1 MESHVPFLQ
10 SPSTTTEMI
19 AKAVFLSLNLMAT
32 AALTAQLA
40 LIPKP
45 RELTVLGATALPN
58 GLAIDAPANADD
70 RFAAADLATTL
81 RDRGINAGVGA
92 APASGRVTF
101 LRATSPTAQRLLA
114 AENLA
119 LTGPAHDEGY
129 VIVADGSHLTV
140 IGATSAGVFN
150 GAQTVK
156 QLVEGNGPSAKLNR
170 VRIRDWPAMRYRGLH
185 DDLSRGPVPTLE
197 FQKKQIRTLAAYKIN
212 VYSPYYEQTLT
223 YGNNPLAAP
232 PGGAMSVADVR
243 ALIAYAKP
251 YHIDVIPEQEAFGHL
266 HHLLKYEIYSPL
278 AETPHGHVL
287 APGQPGSM
295 QLIQQMFAEIDSLF
309 PSHFIHLGA
318 DETFEL
324 GRGQTM
330 DSVKAKGLGA
340 VYLGFLQ
347 QIEQVLRP
355 TGKRFLFWGDIAQNS
370 PDLVKTLP
378 KDMIAVAW
386 EYDPAPKF
394 DRLITPFTDAGLET
408 WVAPGVNNWNRVWP
422 NFANALAN
430 IQGFIRDGQRLGATG
445 ALNTTWDDD
454 GEALFNQTWYAIL
467 FGAAASWQPGESSID
482 DFQRSFAR
490 VFHGDTTGAIDAAQR
505 QLIAAHTLLQRQG
518 VGDAN
523 DFLYWL
529 DPYTDEGALTAD
541 RIRPALHDVRLLAES
556 AMVNVANARR
566 AQANLRELDALE
578 AMELGARR
586 IDFIGMKFQF
596 TDEISAMYAR
606 AAAADTSRDGRTE
619 AGRELSDIAGM
630 NGRTQDLRDGYV
642 LGRELYE
649 RAWGRENKPY
659 WAGNVLNRYDKAT
672 QLWIDR
678 IDRFTRARREWSR
691 THRLPPPDSLGIR
704 APKGNVTVSSR
715 R

>member
-1 MESHVPFLQ
+1 MLPR
-10 SPSTTTEMI
+10 I
-19 AKAVFLSLNLMAT
+19 
-32 AALTAQLA
+32 AALALTLILPTTVTAQLA

-45 RELTVLGATALPN
+45 RELATVGTTMLTN
-58 GLAIDAPANADD
+58 GLTIDVPANADD
-70 RFAAADLATTL
+70 RFAANDLADAL
-81 RDRGINAGVGA
+81 RERGINARVGA
-92 APASGRVTF
+92 GTASARITL
-101 LRATSPTAQRLLA
+101 LRASNPNAQKLLTAN
-114 AENLA
+114 NLA
-119 LTGPAHDEGY
+119 LTGPARDEGY
-129 VIVADGSHLTV
+129 VIVSEGSHITI
-140 IGATSAGVFN
+140 IGATSSGVFY

-156 QLVEGNGPSAKLNR
+156 QLIEGSGPAAKLNR
-170 VRIRDWPAMRYRGLH
+170 ARIRDWPAMPYRGLH
-185 DDLSRGPVPTLE
+185 DDLSRGPVPTLD

-212 VYSPYYEQTLT
+212 VYSPYFEQTLT
-223 YGNNPLAAP
+223 YAKNPLAAP
-232 PGGAMSVADVR
+232 PGGAMSTDDVR
-243 ALIAYAKP
+243 ALVAYARQ

-295 QLIQQMFAEIDSLF
+295 DLIKQMFAEIDSLF
-309 PSHFIHLGA
+309 PSRFIHLGA

-355 TGKRFLFWGDIAQNS
+355 TGKRFLFWGDIAQSS

-422 NFANALAN
+422 NFSNALAN

-454 GEALFNQTWYAIL
+454 GEALFNQTWYAVL

-482 DFQRSFAR
+482 DFQRSFGR
-490 VFHGDTTGAIDAAQR
+490 TFHGDTTGLIDAAQR
-505 QLIAAHTLLQRQG
+505 QLIAAHALLQRQG

-523 DFLYWL
+523 DFLFWL
-529 DPYTDEGALTAD
+529 DPYTDEGVLTAD
-541 RIRPALHDVRLLAES
+541 RIRPGLREVRLLAES
-556 AMVNVANARR
+556 ALVNVATARR
-566 AQANLRELDALE
+566 AQPKLRETDALD

-586 IDFIGMKFQF
+586 VDFIGMKFQF
-596 TDEISAMYAR
+596 ADEISAMYAR
-606 AAAADTSRDGRTE
+606 AAASDTSRDGRTN
-619 AGRELSDIAGM
+619 AGRELSDITGI
-630 NGRTQDLRDGYV
+630 NGRTQDLRDGYT
-642 LGRELYE
+642 LTRELYD
-649 RAWGRENKPY
+649 RAWARENKPY
-659 WAGNVLNRYDKAT
+659 WEGNVLARFDKAT

-678 IDRFTRARREWSR
+678 MDRMTRARREWSR
-691 THRLPPPDSLGIR
+691 TRKLPPPDSVGIR
-704 APKGNVTVSSR
+704 APKTPSTVSSLR
-715 R
+715 

>member
-1 MESHVPFLQ
+1 MLHRIVQLASALLIP
-10 SPSTTTEMI
+10 TTL
-19 AKAVFLSLNLMAT
+19 A
-32 AALTAQLA
+32 AQLA

-45 RELTVLGATALPN
+45 RELTTLGTTALPN
-58 GLAIDAPANADD
+58 GLGIDAPGNADD
-70 RFAAADLATTL
+70 RFAATDLADAL
-81 RDRGINAGVGA
+81 RERGINARIGTGT
-92 APASGRVTF
+92 ASARITL
-101 LRATSPTAQRLLA
+101 LRANNPAAQKV
-114 AENLA
+114 
-119 LTGPAHDEGY
+119 LTGQNLSLAGSARDEGY
-129 VIVADGSHLTV
+129 VIVSEGSHLTI
-140 IGATSAGVFN
+140 IGATSAGVFH

-156 QLVEGNGPSAKLNR
+156 QLIDGNGPTAKLNR

-185 DDLSRGPVPTLE
+185 DDLSRGPVPTLD
-197 FQKKQIRTLAAYKIN
+197 FQKKQIRTFAAYKIN
-212 VYSPYYEQTLT
+212 VYSPYFEQTLT
-223 YGNNPLAAP
+223 YAMNPLAAP
-232 PGGAMSVADVR
+232 PGGAMSADDIR
-243 ALIAYAKP
+243 ALVAYAKA

-309 PSHFIHLGA
+309 PSRFIHLGA

-347 QIEQVLRP
+347 DIEKVLRP
-355 TGKRFLFWGDIAQNS
+355 TGKRLLFWGDIAQNS

-394 DRLITPFTDAGLET
+394 DRLITPFTEAGLET

-454 GEALFNQTWYAIL
+454 GEALFNQTWYAVL
-467 FGAAASWQPGESSID
+467 FGAAASWQPGESSIE
-482 DFQRSFAR
+482 DFQRTFGRA
-490 VFHGDTTGAIDAAQR
+490 FHGDTTGLINVAQR
-505 QLIAAHTLLQRQG
+505 QLIAAHTLLQKQG

-529 DPYTDEGALTAD
+529 DPYTDDGMLTAD
-541 RIRPALHDVRLLAES
+541 RIRPVLQDVRLLAES
-556 AMVNVANARR
+556 ALVNVSRAR
-566 AQANLRELDALE
+566 QAEPRLRETDALD

-586 IDFIGMKFQF
+586 VDFIGMKFQF
-596 TDEISAMYAR
+596 ADEISAMYAR
-606 AAAADTSRDGRTE
+606 AAAADTSREGRTN

-630 NGRTQDLRDGYV
+630 NGRAQDLRDGYT
-642 LGRELYE
+642 LGRELYDK
-649 RAWGRENKPY
+649 AWGRENKPY
-659 WAGNVLNRYDKAT
+659 WEGNVLARFDKAT

-678 IDRFTRARREWSR
+678 MDRVTRARREWSR
-691 THRLPPPDSLGIR
+691 TRRLPPADSVGIR
-704 APKGNVTVSSR
+704 PLKAGVTVSSR

>member
-1 MESHVPFLQ
+1 MVAKGLFLALNWIAT
-10 SPSTTTEMI
+10 ST
-19 AKAVFLSLNLMAT
+19 
-32 AALTAQLA
+32 LTAQLA

-45 RELTVLGATALPN
+45 RELATLGTTPLPN
-58 GLAIDAPANADD
+58 GITIDSPPNAED
-70 RFAAADLATTL
+70 RFAANDLAAVL
-81 RDRGINAGVGA
+81 RDRGVNARVGA
-92 APASGRVTF
+92 GAASARITL
-101 LRATSPTAQRLLA
+101 LRATSPAAQRLLSA
-114 AENLA
+114 QSLS
-119 LTGPAHDEGY
+119 LTGSVRDEGY
-129 VIVADGSHLTV
+129 VILSDGPHLTV
-140 IGATSAGVFN
+140 IGATSAGVFY

-156 QLVEGNGPSAKLNR
+156 QLVDGSGQSAKLNR
-170 VRIRDWPAMRYRGLH
+170 VRIRDWPALRYRGLH

-197 FQKKQIRTLAAYKIN
+197 FQKKQIRTFAEYKIN
-212 VYSPYYEQTLT
+212 VYSPYFEQTLT
-223 YGNNPLAAP
+223 YASNPLAAP
-232 PGGAMSVADVR
+232 PGGAMSASDIR
-243 ALIAYAKP
+243 ELIAYARQ

-295 QLIQQMFAEIDSLF
+295 ELIKQMFAEIDTLF
-309 PSHFIHLGA
+309 PSRFIHLGA

-330 DSVKAKGLGA
+330 DSVRAKGLGA

-355 TGKRFLFWGDIAQNS
+355 TGKRLLFWGDIAQNS

-430 IQGFIRDGQRLGATG
+430 IQGFIRDGQRLGVTG

-454 GEALFNQTWYAIL
+454 GEALFNQTWYAVL
-467 FGAAASWQPGESSID
+467 FGAAASWQPGESSIE
-482 DFQRSFAR
+482 DFQRSFGRA
-490 VFHGDTTGAIDAAQR
+490 FHGDTTGLIDAAQR

-529 DPYTDEGALTAD
+529 DPYTHEGMLTAD
-541 RIRPALHDVRLLAES
+541 RIRPALHDVRILAES
-556 AMVNVANARR
+556 ALVNVEK
-566 AQANLRELDALE
+566 AQRLQPKLREADALA

-586 IDFIGMKFQF
+586 VDFIGMKFQF
-596 TDEISAMYAR
+596 ADEISAMYAR
-606 AAAADTSRDGRTE
+606 AAASDTSRDGRTN
-619 AGRELSDIAGM
+619 AGRELSDISGI
-630 NGRTQDLRDGYV
+630 NGRTQDLRDGYA
-642 LGRELYE
+642 LARELYDK
-649 RAWGRENKPY
+649 AWGHENKPY
-659 WAGNVLNRYDKAT
+659 WEGNVLARYDKAT

-678 IDRFTRARREWSR
+678 IDRITQARREWSR
-691 THRLPPPDSLGIR
+691 TRRLPPADSVGIR
-704 APKGNVTVSSR
+704 LPKSGPTVSSVR
-715 R
+715 

>member
-1 MESHVPFLQ
+1 MLLR
-10 SPSTTTEMI
+10 I
-19 AKAVFLSLNLMAT
+19 
-32 AALTAQLA
+32 AALALTLILPTTVAAQLA

-45 RELTVLGATALPN
+45 RELATLGTTTLAN
-58 GLAIDAPANADD
+58 GLTIDAPANADD
-70 RFAAADLATTL
+70 RFAATDLADAL
-81 RDRGINAGVGA
+81 RERGINARIGGA
-92 APASGRVTF
+92 AGARITL
-101 LRATSPTAQRLLA
+101 LRASNPNAQKLLTSN
-114 AENLA
+114 NLA
-119 LTGPAHDEGY
+119 LTGAAHDEGY
-129 VIVADGSHLTV
+129 VILTDGSHLTIV
-140 IGATSAGVFN
+140 AATSAGVFN

-156 QLVEGNGPSAKLNR
+156 QLIEGNGPTAKLNR

-212 VYSPYYEQTLT
+212 VYSPYFEQTLT
-223 YGNNPLAAP
+223 YASNPLAAP
-232 PGGAMSVADVR
+232 PGGAMSADDIR
-243 ALIAYAKP
+243 ALVAFARQ

-295 QLIQQMFAEIDSLF
+295 DLIKQMFAEIDSLF
-309 PSHFIHLGA
+309 PSRFIHLGA

-347 QIEQVLRP
+347 QIEQALRP
-355 TGKRFLFWGDIAQNS
+355 TGKRFLFWGDIAQSS

-386 EYDPAPKF
+386 EYDPAQKF

-408 WVAPGVNNWNRVWP
+408 WVAPGVNNWSRVWP

-454 GEALFNQTWYAIL
+454 GEALFNQTWYAVL

-482 DFQRSFAR
+482 DFQRSFGR
-490 VFHGDTTGAIDAAQR
+490 TFHGDTTGLIDAAQR
-505 QLIAAHTLLQRQG
+505 QLIAAHALLQRQG

-523 DFLYWL
+523 DFLFWL
-529 DPYTDEGALTAD
+529 DPYTDEGMLTAD
-541 RIRPALHDVRLLAES
+541 RIRPVLREVRLLAES
-556 AMVNVANARR
+556 ALVNVAAARR
-566 AQANLRELDALE
+566 VQPKLRETDALD

-586 IDFIGMKFQF
+586 VDFIGMKFQF
-596 TDEISAMYAR
+596 ADEISGMYAR
-606 AAAADTSRDGRTE
+606 AAASDTTRDGRTN
-619 AGRELSDIAGM
+619 AGRELSDITGI
-630 NGRTQDLRDGYV
+630 NGRTQDLRDGYT
-642 LGRELYE
+642 LTRELYAK
-649 RAWGRENKPY
+649 AWARENKPY
-659 WAGNVLNRYDKAT
+659 WEGNVLARFDKAT

-678 IDRFTRARREWSR
+678 MDRMTRARREWSR
-691 THRLPPPDSLGIR
+691 TRRLPPPDSVGIR
-704 APKGNVTVSSR
+704 VPKTPSAVSSLR
-715 R
+715 